1 MGNAARQS
9 PETLHFLRLQQL
21 SLQLLAL
28 ADGLPELRRFFRAT
42 LFELG
47 VEPRQFLFGSF
58 AFGEIANNRRETH
71 QRAIIVHEGGDHEVG
86 PKPGTVFAEPPALFL
101 VATLGARLS

>member
-1 MGNAARQS
+1 MGNAARQG
-9 PETLHFLRLQQL
+9 PDTLHFLRLQQL
-21 SLQLLAL
+21 SLQLLPL
-28 ADGLPELRRFFRAT
+28 ADGLPEFRRFFRET

-58 AFGEIANNRRETH
+58 AFGEIANNRRKTH

-86 PKPGTVFAEPPALFL
+86 PKPGAVLADAPAFFF
-101 VATLGARLS
+101 VATFGGGLS